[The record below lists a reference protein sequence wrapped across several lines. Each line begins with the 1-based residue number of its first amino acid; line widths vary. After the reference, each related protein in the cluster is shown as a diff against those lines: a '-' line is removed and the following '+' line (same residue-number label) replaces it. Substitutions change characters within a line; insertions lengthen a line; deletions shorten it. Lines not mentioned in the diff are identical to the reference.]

1 MNLLPDYG
9 AGALTESDG
18 IATQEN
24 DQTIVM
30 AMIIIHDDDG
40 RQ

>member
-1 MNLLPDYG
+1 MNLLPEYG
-9 AGALTESDG
+9 TGALTESDG

-24 DQTIVM
+24 YQTIM
-30 AMIIIHDDDG
+30 TAMITMRDGDG